1 MNTKDVIANAIE
13 WANSRECN
21 PLKKEDIIILGE
33 LLKVRIPQK
42 FDKFEYSNN
51 PNHAKNTILTT
62 GGEKII
68 FNTLSIIKTKLLR
81 KFDKNRVET
90 RGRKKGFKVN
100 VEQRFNMRKAQQKRV
115 KEEGACSGCE
125 IRPVVQLSKY
135 DGSFIARYDN
145 AKEAL
150 AEIGKPKNRNDIG
163 SCCRGFRNRQ
173 SAFGFKW
180 MFEDDYNILKDTFD
194 VISVDEISNFIT
206 YKYNK
211 K

>member
-42 FDKFEYSNN
+42 FEKFEYSNN
-51 PNHAKNTILTT
+51 PNHARVT
-62 GGEKII
+62 GSEKVI
-68 FNTLSIIKTKLLR
+68 FNTLSTLKTKLLR

-135 DGSFIARYDN
+135 DGSFIARYDS
-145 AKEAL
+145 AKDAL
-150 AEIGKPKNRNDIG
+150 TELGKPKNRNDIG